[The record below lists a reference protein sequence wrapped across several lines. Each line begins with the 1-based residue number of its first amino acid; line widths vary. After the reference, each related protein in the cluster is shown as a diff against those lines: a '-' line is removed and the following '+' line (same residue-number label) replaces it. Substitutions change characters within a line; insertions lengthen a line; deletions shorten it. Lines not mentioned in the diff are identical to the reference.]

1 MVSSSRTP
9 QSRQWS
15 GIQGSSTLAGEWHE
29 PHRNYLLGAN
39 RPVVLFLNQRERLNA
54 PSRPHGNHHPPA
66 RLELLYERRR
76 HLIRA
81 GRHHD
86 RVEGSALLPSLVA
99 VPRADLHVAAAK
111 ALESRSRLGRERRHD
126 LDGVDRAHALRRP
139 RPLAT
144 PARAA
149 LAHA

>member
-66 RLELLYERRR
+66 RLQLLYERRR
-76 HLIRA
+76 PLIPPGPHPHPLQA
-81 GRHHD
+81 P
-86 RVEGSALLPSLVA
+86 APLPSLV
-99 VPRADLHVAAAK
+99 PLPPPTLPPAAA
-111 ALESRSRLGRERRHD
+111 
-126 LDGVDRAHALRRP
+126 P
-139 RPLAT
+139 P
-144 PARAA
+144 P
-149 LAHA
+149 